1 MARVAAPGVDP
12 NLAHKPGPEA
22 SVAQD
27 RFVEKL
33 ERQLREEQYGL
44 ELAKDLSVTDYFVG
58 YLTKIQ
64 DKKSAFNEVAGKLSA
79 EEVAELMTAYANSVF
94 GAQASDIPPSATNV
108 GKDTSK

>member
-1 MARVAAPGVDP
+1 
-12 NLAHKPGPEA
+12 
-22 SVAQD
+22 
-27 RFVEKL
+27 
-33 ERQLREEQYGL
+33 EQYAL

-94 GAQASDIPPSATNV
+94 GAQAGDLPASATNV
-108 GKDTSK
+108 GKDAGK